1 MKKDIF
7 IQKGKEHYQGNR
19 APALVEAQLG
29 YLYDDLSSPQRD
41 TDFEDALTRY
51 YNDEPIQYISGIAHF
66 YGFVFDVNP
75 SVLIPRAETEELVY
89 QVEQYIDASSQQ
101 LSVLDVGTGSG
112 CIPICVKLK
121 CEQSKVTAIDVSD
134 EALTVAKSNA
144 EKLKADIHFQSL
156 DFTDKQLWTSLPKYD
171 VLISNPPYIPYK
183 EQSLMHSNVL
193 DHEPH
198 LALFVEDEDPLL
210 FYRLV
215 AEFGQDHL
223 HKGGKV
229 FLELNEYN
237 ANDVKLL
244 YENFGYSSVEVVRDL
259 QGKERM
265 LTAFKND

>member
-1 MKKDIF
+1 
-7 IQKGKEHYQGNR
+7 
-19 APALVEAQLG
+19 
-29 YLYDDLSSPQRD
+29 
-41 TDFEDALTRY
+41 
-51 YNDEPIQYISGIAHF
+51 
-66 YGFVFDVNP
+66 
-75 SVLIPRAETEELVY
+75 
-89 QVEQYIDASSQQ
+89 
-101 LSVLDVGTGSG
+101 
-112 CIPICVKLK
+112 
-121 CEQSKVTAIDVSD
+121 
-134 EALTVAKSNA
+134 
-144 EKLKADIHFQSL
+144 
-156 DFTDKQLWTSLPKYD
+156 
-171 VLISNPPYIPYK
+171 
-183 EQSLMHSNVL
+183 MHSNVL